1 MRNDDPP
8 LDFESLW
15 NYSDPA
21 GTERVFRER
30 LAAIDGQTPESYRLQ
45 LLTQLARTLGLQRR
59 FDEAH
64 QMLDEIEPRLAD
76 ADATVAVCYGLERG
90 RVFNSSGRR
99 DEARP
104 LFEAAWQRACEAGL
118 DGYAVDAAHM
128 VAIVCQGEE
137 ALRWNRLALELA
149 ERSASPRARNWLG
162 SLYNNIGWTLHDAG
176 DYAQALEIFEK
187 AVAFRAEQQQPRELR
202 IAHWCVAR
210 ALRSLGQVETAL
222 ARQEALE
229 AEWKEFGEDDGYV
242 FEELGECLLALG
254 RTEAARPW
262 FARAHATLSCDAW
275 LAAEEPQRLERL
287 QTLGQDVG

>member
-15 NYSDPA
+15 NFSDPS
-21 GTERVFRER
+21 GTERAFRDR
-30 LAAIDGQTPESYRLQ
+30 LAAIGAEAEESYRLQ

-76 ADATVAVCYGLERG
+76 ADATVAVRYELERG

-118 DGYAVDAAHM
+118 DVYAVDAAHM
-128 VAIVCQGEE
+128 VAIVAQDNET
-137 ALRWNRLALELA
+137 LRWNRLALDLA

-202 IAHWCVAR
+202 IARWCVAR
-210 ALRSLGQVETAL
+210 ALRSLGQVEAAL
-222 ARQEALE
+222 ARQYALE